1 MSGVNEYFNDLYL
14 KYGMVNACVTITSS
28 TVANMQPRLGNVEKI
43 AANNVIRL
51 SNVESS
57 TKTITSQTQALI
69 YDIKMI
75 RDAANLT
82 TTLLQNNAQAL
93 DTAIDF
99 VENEG
104 RLKLNTIQTQALLN
118 GNVIRSNVDVW
129 NKSKIDGKDRIMFE
143 KDGPTAIP
151 ELSSNAFY
159 LEGKKI
165 KPFTGNA
172 YELLYGKID
181 AKLMPN
187 TFESNLIKV
196 DTLYVD
202 HLRGQLG
209 INVNMEETVVDAT
222 AIIDG
227 EFDCDVIVTS
237 GDFTFVETV
246 TFQAGAEG
254 SPGLVFDYPQH
265 NGIFIDA
272 RGLTLTSGTTVVPI
286 ENIVL
291 RQEVVDLEDMLRKD
305 MVSDRQQVDSNLQ
318 TLSTVVA
325 QNKTST
331 DSTIQALTNTVATNK
346 AHQEAN
352 ALSLSSVI
360 AQNKTSTD
368 STIQALTNT
377 VATNKAQQ
385 EANALSLSTAFVQNK
400 TSTDSTIQ
408 ALTDT
413 VATNKA
419 QQEAN
424 ALSLSSVIEQNKTTT
439 DSTIQTLTN
448 TVATN
453 KALQEANALS
463 LSKVV
468 IQNKATTDGDIQGLA
483 STVATNKALQEAN
496 ALSLSNVIVQN
507 KVNTD
512 SYIQTIST
520 SLASDIAALAS
531 RVSVEEVNTIALRD
545 NTNINASN
553 ISDIKTTI
561 SKLTLDGDNLVLS
574 SNFIPTSNLAYDL
587 GSPEMRWKDLY
598 IGGNTIDMNG
608 ITIKENGGR
617 IIIQNLEVQQ
627 ITGDGSNLTGVT
639 TPLVIDGITYSD
651 ASWVPLSGN
660 AFLPN
665 VAECHFIIN
674 GSGFAPSIVA
684 TIDGKPVDTTTYVSP
699 SEIRVQTAGMP
710 AGTYNIGLVR
720 GDSVTATLLGSL
732 VFSPLPAW
740 TTGSLLGKVYYNE
753 PLNKSLIAQEAT
765 GSSIMYSNSS
775 PLPEGLIL
783 SPGGILS
790 GNITSFN
797 DAAYNISVMATDSES
812 QSVTRTFSLGY
823 RVFIDD
829 GLIGWFNGSSI
840 GMTSWSDLS
849 GLGNDVGVFGSGL
862 GNYQTPSGVTI
873 VTGTTNTVLQF
884 AQGFLPATYTII
896 HLCRYAPNTIHRKRI
911 LTNSGGS
918 NWLSGFHN
926 GIAGVAYHN
935 GWVTPTTSSLDATK
949 WLLSTD
955 RNDLYRANGLDRTV
969 PTPPSTSSSSIGV
982 NNYISGERSGWEIAE
997 ILVYNRHL
1005 TIAEIEHNEYVLQKK
1020 FKDIIP

>member
-346 AHQEAN
+346 AQ
-352 ALSLSSVI
+352 
-360 AQNKTSTD
+360 
-368 STIQALTNT
+368 
-377 VATNKAQQ
+377 
-385 EANALSLSTAFVQNK
+385 
-400 TSTDSTIQ
+400 
-408 ALTDT
+408 
-413 VATNKA
+413 
-419 QQEAN
+419 
-424 ALSLSSVIEQNKTTT
+424 
-439 DSTIQTLTN
+439 
-448 TVATN
+448 
-453 KALQEANALS
+453 QEANALS

-873 VTGTTNTVLQF
+873 VAGTTNTVLQF